1 MWSDFSMFEVNVE
14 ATFAAAHQL
23 RNYKGKCE
31 NLHGHN
37 YKVRVTVGGEK
48 LNATGLVADFGEVK
62 AVLREIVGRL
72 DHRFLNELEPF
83 IVLNPSA
90 ENLALYFYQE
100 LDKGLR
106 EGGSEVPIQVS
117 EVVVWETD
125 TSSATY
131 RP

>member
-1 MWSDFSMFEVNVE
+1 MFEVCVE

-37 YKVRVTVGGEK
+37 YKVRATVAGDK

-72 DHRFLNELEPF
+72 DHRFLNEIEPF
-83 IVLNPSA
+83 IELNPSA
-90 ENLALYFYQE
+90 ENIALYFYQE
-100 LDKGLR
+100 LAKGLT
-106 EGGSEVPIQVS
+106 EGSSEVSIHVS

>member
-1 MWSDFSMFEVNVE
+1 MFEVSVE
-14 ATFAAAHQL
+14 AQFAAAHQL

-37 YKVRVTVGGEK
+37 YKVRVTVGGPK
-48 LNATGLVADFGEVK
+48 LNSTGLVADFGEVK

-72 DHRFLNELEPF
+72 DHTFLNELEPF
-83 IVLNPSA
+83 TVLNPSA
-90 ENLALYFYQE
+90 ENIALYFYEE
-100 LDKGLR
+100 LDKGLK
-106 EGGSEVPIQVS
+106 EGNSEVPIEVT
-117 EVVVWETD
+117 EVVVWETE

>member
-1 MWSDFSMFEVNVE
+1 MFEIRVE

-37 YKVRVTVGGEK
+37 YKVRVTVAGEK

-83 IVLNPSA
+83 IEWNPSA
-90 ENLALYFYQE
+90 ENIAFYFYRE

-106 EGGSEVPIQVS
+106 EGSSEVPIHVS
-117 EVVVWETD
+117 EVIVWETD

>member
-1 MWSDFSMFEVNVE
+1 MFEVSVE

-62 AVLREIVGRL
+62 AVLREVANRL
-72 DHRFLNELEPF
+72 DHRFLNEMEPF
-83 IVLNPSA
+83 IEWNPSA
-90 ENLALYFYQE
+90 EYIALYFYQE
-100 LDKGLR
+100 IDKGLR
-106 EGGSEVPIQVS
+106 EGTSEVPIRITQ
-117 EVVVWETD
+117 VVVWETE

-131 RP
+131 RPT

>member
-1 MWSDFSMFEVNVE
+1 MFEVSVE

-37 YKVRVTVGGEK
+37 YKVRVRVGGPT
-48 LNATGLVADFGEVK
+48 LNSTGLVADFGEVK
-62 AVLREIVGRL
+62 AVLREIVARL
-72 DHRFLNELEPF
+72 DHTFLNELEPF
-83 IVLNPSA
+83 TVLNPSA
-90 ENLALYFYQE
+90 ENIALYFYEE
-100 LDKGLR
+100 LDKGLK
-106 EGGSEVPIQVS
+106 EGASEVPIQVS
-117 EVVVWETD
+117 EVVVWETE